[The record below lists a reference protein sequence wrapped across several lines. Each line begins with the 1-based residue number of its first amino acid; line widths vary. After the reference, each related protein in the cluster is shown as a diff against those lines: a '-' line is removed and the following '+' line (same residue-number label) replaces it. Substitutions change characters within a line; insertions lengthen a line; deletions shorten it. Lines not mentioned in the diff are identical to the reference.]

1 MADAPTEILNLYPRG
16 YNLSQRKKPKTLYWV
31 GSSKKDLTA
40 LPAEVVDVFGYA
52 LHLAQVGSKHCQAKP
67 LGGFHGA
74 GVLEVVED
82 HLGDTYRAVYTINI
96 GDSVYVLHCF
106 KKKSTKGSQT
116 PKPDMDL
123 IRNRIKAAQ
132 AHAKGA

>member
-1 MADAPTEILNLYPRG
+1 MATKSRKNPTLYPNG
-16 YNLSQRKKPKTLYWV
+16 YNLHEKKQPKALFWI
-31 GSSKKDLTA
+31 GSAKKDLMA
-40 LPAEVVDVFGYA
+40 MPADVIDVFGYA
-52 LHLAQVGSKHCQAKP
+52 LHLAQTGGKHAQTKS
-67 LGGFHGA
+67 LEGFHGA

-96 GDSVYVLHCF
+96 GKAVYVLHCF

-132 AHAKGA
+132 AHAKGT